1 MGKILITAL
10 ISMLPFNNISHP
22 HEEDPFTTY
31 IQDKLIELGYLDVVT
46 GVNDKTTQAAIKL
59 FQSISGLVVDGMVG
73 DETFS
78 KLMLGRE
85 AFNTSYS
92 NISTSS
98 EATIVDDLPP
108 VWDIESPPYASEIG
122 TLFNLNLPS
131 VTDNVGIVSYEV
143 YVNGALSSHAN
154 ISETRLIVTPQFDM
168 TCADQ
173 IVYVI
178 AYDDAGNFAQSPS
191 FTIPQSDPC
200 ISTIASSGTNSTS
213 SSASSVS
220 AVFLVSFGSSG
231 SGEDSAQS
239 VHILS
244 GSHASI
250 YITGYFEGTI
260 NFGGGDITSNGG
272 KDIFVL
278 SLNKDGEYRWAYT
291 AGGTQD
297 DEGASITMFE
307 TFNDI
312 YVTGYF
318 KRTVDFG
325 SGDITSNGNQDIFVL
340 RLVENA
346 GDTYSFNWVKTY
358 GGSRD
363 DRGYGVHTRGGA
375 PIVTGVFRSSNLD
388 FGGGSLG
395 VGDTDTDIFVLWLE
409 RSGDYNSA
417 MTISSDEGCD
427 ESGRDIYVGP
437 NYDSDHHIT
446 GFHTSNCT
454 IDFGGSIGELSSFG
468 GGQDIL
474 MVRVVN
480 NSVPTIGCVYAAG
493 GSGNDRGLSV
503 TVDSNENIYVTG
515 IFRNTAT
522 FNRHPLGQTAVTAT
536 SQGGSD
542 MFIVKLN
549 SSCELQWV
557 YTAGGS
563 ENEFGYGIDVDRFD
577 NVYATGVFK
586 STVDFGGGNVTASG
600 GDFDAFT
607 LKLNSSGVF
616 QWVRTFGDDPGDET
630 GNDIAAFHRYQTGQP
645 CCLINYDN
653 LITVGD
659 FNGTV
664 DFGNGNITSNS
675 SSADMFILKLNFS
688 GNIE

>member
-1 MGKILITAL
+1 MERILITAL
-10 ISMLPFNNISHP
+10 FSIIPFTSIAHP
-22 HEEDPFTTY
+22 HEPDPFTTY
-31 IQDKLIELGYLDVVT
+31 IQEKLIELGYLDVST
-46 GVNDKTTQAAIKL
+46 GVNDKTTQSAIKL
-59 FQSISGLVVDGMVG
+59 FQSRSGLVVDGMVG
-73 DETFS
+73 DETFTQ
-78 KLMLGRE
+78 LMLSE
-85 AFNTSYS
+85 KSSKNDEVIISNTQD
-92 NISTSS
+92 ITSS
-98 EATIVDDLPP
+98 QDIESPK
-108 VWDIESPPYASEIG
+108 WDTESPPYASEIG

-131 VTDNVGIVSYEV
+131 VSDNVGITTYEV
-143 YVNGALSSHAN
+143 YVNGVLASYAN
-154 ISETRLIVTPQFDM
+154 ISESRLLVTPVYDM
-168 TCADQ
+168 TCSDQ

-178 AYDDAGNFAQSPS
+178 AYDAAGNSSRSPY
-191 FTIPQSDPC
+191 FTIPQKEPC
-200 ISTIASSGTNSTS
+200 NISSGSG

-220 AVFLVSFGSSG
+220 AVFIVSFGSSG

-244 GSHASI
+244 GGDADI
-250 YITGYFEGTI
+250 YITGYFEDTI

-291 AGGTQD
+291 AGGAQD
-297 DEGASITMFE
+297 DEGASITMFDN
-307 TFNDI
+307 FGNI

-325 SGDITSNGNQDIFVL
+325 SGDITSNGNQDIFLL
-340 RLVENA
+340 RLNESA
-346 GDTYSFNWVKTY
+346 GNYTFSWVKTY

-363 DRGYGVHTRGGA
+363 DRGYGVHTKGGG

-388 FGGGSLG
+388 FGGGPVG
-395 VGDTDTDIFVLWLE
+395 VGDTDTDIFVLSLDML
-409 RSGDYNSA
+409 GDYQNS
-417 MTISSDEGCD
+417 MTISSDESCD
-427 ESGRDIYVGP
+427 ESSRDIYVGP
-437 NYDSDHHIT
+437 IYTSDHHIT

-474 MVRVVN
+474 MVRIGN
-480 NSVPTIGCVYAAG
+480 NNLPPGCVYAAG

-600 GDFDAFT
+600 DDFDAFT

-616 QWVRTFGDDPGDET
+616 QWVRTFGDNPGDES
-630 GNDIAAFHRYQTGQP
+630 GNDVAAFQYYQTGVP
-645 CCLINYDN
+645 CCQTNYDN

-664 DFGNGNITSNS
+664 DFGNGNVTSNS

>member
-1 MGKILITAL
+1 MERILITAL
-10 ISMLPFNNISHP
+10 FSIIPFTSIAHP
-22 HEEDPFTTY
+22 HEPDPFTTY
-31 IQDKLIELGYLDVVT
+31 IQEKLIELGYLDVST
-46 GVNDKTTQAAIKL
+46 GVNDKTTQSAIKL
-59 FQSISGLVVDGMVG
+59 FQSRSGLVVDGMVG
-73 DETFS
+73 DETFTQ
-78 KLMLGRE
+78 LMLSE
-85 AFNTSYS
+85 KSSKNDEVIISNTQD
-92 NISTSS
+92 ITSS
-98 EATIVDDLPP
+98 QDIESPK
-108 VWDIESPPYASEIG
+108 WDTESPPYASEIG

-131 VTDNVGIVSYEV
+131 VSDNVGITTYEV
-143 YVNGALSSHAN
+143 YVNGVLASYAN
-154 ISETRLIVTPQFDM
+154 ISESRLLVTPVYDM
-168 TCADQ
+168 TCSDQ

-178 AYDDAGNFAQSPS
+178 AYDAAGNSSRSPY
-191 FTIPQSDPC
+191 FTIPQKELC
-200 ISTIASSGTNSTS
+200 NISSGSG

-220 AVFLVSFGSSG
+220 AVFIVSFGSSG

-244 GSHASI
+244 GGDADI
-250 YITGYFEGTI
+250 YITGYFEDTI

-291 AGGTQD
+291 AGGAQD
-297 DEGASITMFE
+297 DEGASITMFDN
-307 TFNDI
+307 FGNI

-325 SGDITSNGNQDIFVL
+325 SGDITSNGNQDIFLL
-340 RLVENA
+340 RLNESA
-346 GDTYSFNWVKTY
+346 GNYTFSWVKTY

-363 DRGYGVHTRGGA
+363 DRGYGVHTSGGG

-388 FGGGSLG
+388 FGGGSVG
-395 VGDTDTDIFVLWLE
+395 VGDTDTDIFVLSLDMF
-409 RSGDYNSA
+409 GVYNSS

-427 ESGRDIYVGP
+427 ESSRDIYVGP
-437 NYDSDHHIT
+437 LYNSAHHIT

-474 MVRVVN
+474 MVRIGN
-480 NSVPTIGCVYAAG
+480 NNLPPGCVYAAG

-542 MFIVKLN
+542 MFVVKLN

-600 GDFDAFT
+600 ADFDAFT

-616 QWVRTFGDDPGDET
+616 QWVRTFGDNPGDESA
-630 GNDIAAFHRYQTGQP
+630 NNVAAFQYYQTGQP
-645 CCLINYDN
+645 CCQTNYDN

-664 DFGNGNITSNS
+664 DFGNGNVTSNS

>member
-1 MGKILITAL
+1 MERILITAL
-10 ISMLPFNNISHP
+10 FSIIPFTSIAHP
-22 HEEDPFTTY
+22 HEPDPFTTY
-31 IQDKLIELGYLDVVT
+31 IQEKLIELGYLDVST
-46 GVNDKTTQAAIKL
+46 GVNDKTTQSAIKL
-59 FQSISGLVVDGMVG
+59 FQSRSGLVVDGMVG
-73 DETFS
+73 DETFTQ
-78 KLMLGRE
+78 LMLSE
-85 AFNTSYS
+85 KSSKNDEVIISNTQD
-92 NISTSS
+92 ITSS
-98 EATIVDDLPP
+98 Q
-108 VWDIESPPYASEIG
+108 DIESPKWDTETPPYASEIG

-131 VTDNVGIVSYEV
+131 VSDNVGITSYEV
-143 YVNGALSSHAN
+143 YVNGVLASYAN
-154 ISETRLIVTPQFDM
+154 ISEERLLVTPVYDM
-168 TCADQ
+168 TCSDQ

-178 AYDDAGNFAQSPS
+178 AYDAAGNSSRSPY
-191 FTIPQSDPC
+191 FTIPQKEPC
-200 ISTIASSGTNSTS
+200 NISSGSG

-220 AVFLVSFGSSG
+220 AVFIVSFGSSG

-244 GSHASI
+244 GGDADI
-250 YITGYFEGTI
+250 YITGYFEDTI

-297 DEGASITMFE
+297 DEGASITMFDN
-307 TFNDI
+307 FGNI

-318 KRTVDFG
+318 KKTVDFG
-325 SGDITSNGNQDIFVL
+325 SGDITSNGNQDIFLL
-340 RLVENA
+340 RLNESA
-346 GDTYSFNWVKTY
+346 GNYTFSWVKTY

-363 DRGYGVHTRGGA
+363 DRGYGVHTKGGG

-388 FGGGSLG
+388 FGGGPVG
-395 VGDTDTDIFVLWLE
+395 VGDTDTDIFVLSLDMF
-409 RSGDYNSA
+409 GVYNSS
-417 MTISSDEGCD
+417 MTISSDESCD
-427 ESGRDIYVGP
+427 ESSRDIYVGP
-437 NYDSDHHIT
+437 LYNSAHHIT

-474 MVRVVN
+474 MVRIGN
-480 NSVPTIGCVYAAG
+480 NNLPPGCVYAAG

-542 MFIVKLN
+542 MFVVKLN

-577 NVYATGVFK
+577 NVYVTGVFK

-616 QWVRTFGDDPGDET
+616 QWVRTFGDNPGDES
-630 GNDIAAFHRYQTGQP
+630 GNDVAAFLYYQTGQP
-645 CCLINYDN
+645 CCQTFYDN

-664 DFGNGNITSNS
+664 DFGNGNVTSNS

>member
-1 MGKILITAL
+1 MERILITAL
-10 ISMLPFNNISHP
+10 FSIIPFTSIAHP
-22 HEEDPFTTY
+22 HEPDPFTTY
-31 IQDKLIELGYLDVVT
+31 IQEKLIELGYLDVST
-46 GVNDKTTQAAIKL
+46 GVNDKTTQSAIKL
-59 FQSISGLVVDGMVG
+59 FQSRSGLVVDGMVG
-73 DETFS
+73 DETFTQ
-78 KLMLGRE
+78 LMLSE
-85 AFNTSYS
+85 KSSKNDEVIISNTQD
-92 NISTSS
+92 ITSS
-98 EATIVDDLPP
+98 QDIESPK
-108 VWDIESPPYASEIG
+108 WDTESPPYASEIG

-131 VTDNVGIVSYEV
+131 VSDNVGITTYEV
-143 YVNGALSSHAN
+143 YVNGVLASYAN
-154 ISETRLIVTPQFDM
+154 ISESRLLVTPVYDM
-168 TCADQ
+168 TCSDQ

-178 AYDDAGNFAQSPS
+178 AYDAAGNSSRSPY
-191 FTIPQSDPC
+191 FTIPQKELC
-200 ISTIASSGTNSTS
+200 NISSGSG

-220 AVFLVSFGSSG
+220 AVFIVSFGSSG

-244 GSHASI
+244 GGDADI
-250 YITGYFEGTI
+250 YITGYFEDTI

-291 AGGTQD
+291 AGGAQD
-297 DEGASITMFE
+297 DEGASITMFDN
-307 TFNDI
+307 FGNI

-325 SGDITSNGNQDIFVL
+325 SGDITSNGNQDIFLL
-340 RLVENA
+340 RLNESA
-346 GDTYSFNWVKTY
+346 GNYTFSWVKTY

-363 DRGYGVHTRGGA
+363 DRGYGVHTKGGG

-388 FGGGSLG
+388 FGGGPVG
-395 VGDTDTDIFVLWLE
+395 VGDTDTDIFVLSLDMFGVY
-409 RSGDYNSA
+409 SSS
-417 MTISSDEGCD
+417 MTISSDESCD
-427 ESGRDIYVGP
+427 ESSRDIYVGP
-437 NYDSDHHIT
+437 LYNSAHHIT

-474 MVRVVN
+474 MVRIGN
-480 NSVPTIGCVYAAG
+480 NRLPPTCVYAAG

-542 MFIVKLN
+542 MFVVKLN

-577 NVYATGVFK
+577 NVYVTGVFK

-616 QWVRTFGDDPGDET
+616 QWVRTFGDNPGDESA
-630 GNDIAAFHRYQTGQP
+630 NDVAAFQYYQTGQP
-645 CCLINYDN
+645 CCQTNYDN

-664 DFGNGNITSNS
+664 DFGNGNVTSNS

>member
-1 MGKILITAL
+1 VEKILITAL
-10 ISMLPFNNISHP
+10 FSIIPFTSISHP
-22 HEEDPFTTY
+22 HEPDPFTTY
-31 IQDKLIELGYLDVVT
+31 IQEKLIELGYLDVST
-46 GVNDKTTQAAIKL
+46 GVNDKTTQSAIKL
-59 FQSISGLVVDGMVG
+59 FQSRSGLVVDGMVG
-73 DETFS
+73 DETFTQ
-78 KLMLGRE
+78 LMLSE
-85 AFNTSYS
+85 KSSKIDEVIISNTQD
-92 NISTSS
+92 IASS
-98 EATIVDDLPP
+98 QDIESPK
-108 VWDIESPPYASEIG
+108 WDTESPPYASEIG

-131 VTDNVGIVSYEV
+131 VSDNVGITTYEV
-143 YVNGALSSHAN
+143 YVNGVLASYAN
-154 ISETRLIVTPQFDM
+154 ISESRLLVTPVYDM
-168 TCADQ
+168 TCSDQ

-178 AYDDAGNFAQSPS
+178 AYDAAGNSSRSPY
-191 FTIPQSDPC
+191 FTIPQKEPC
-200 ISTIASSGTNSTS
+200 NISSGSG

-220 AVFLVSFGSSG
+220 AVFIVSFGSSG

-244 GSHASI
+244 GGDADI
-250 YITGYFEGTI
+250 YITGYFEDTI

-291 AGGTQD
+291 AGGAQD
-297 DEGASITMFE
+297 DEGASITMFDN
-307 TFNDI
+307 FGNI

-325 SGDITSNGNQDIFVL
+325 SGDITSNGNQDIFLL
-340 RLVENA
+340 RLNESA
-346 GDTYSFNWVKTY
+346 GNYTFSWVKTY

-363 DRGYGVHTRGGA
+363 DRGYGVHTKGGA

-388 FGGGSLG
+388 FGGGSVG
-395 VGDTDTDIFVLWLE
+395 VGDTDTDIFVLALDMF
-409 RSGDYNSA
+409 GDYQNS
-417 MTISSDEGCD
+417 MTISSDESCD
-427 ESGRDIYVGP
+427 ESSRDIYVGP
-437 NYDSDHHIT
+437 LYNSSHHIT

-474 MVRVVN
+474 MVKIGN
-480 NSVPTIGCVYAAG
+480 NRLPAECVYAAG

-522 FNRHPLGQTAVTAT
+522 FNRHPLGQTPVTAT

-577 NVYATGVFK
+577 NVYVTGAFK

-616 QWVRTFGDDPGDET
+616 QWVRTFGDNPGDESA
-630 GNDIAAFHRYQTGQP
+630 NDVAAFQYYQTGQP
-645 CCLINYDN
+645 CCQTNYDN

-664 DFGNGNITSNS
+664 DFGNGNVTSNS

>member
-1 MGKILITAL
+1 MDKLLITAL
-10 ISMLPFNNISHP
+10 LSLLPLTNFTHP
-22 HEEDPFTTY
+22 HEEDPYTTY
-31 IQDKLIELGYLDVVT
+31 IQEKLIELGYLDVAN
-46 GVNDKTTQAAIKL
+46 GMNDKKTQSAIKL
-59 FQSISGLVVDGMVG
+59 FQSNSDIFVDGMVG
-73 DETFS
+73 DETFK
-78 KLMLGRE
+78 KLFDE
-85 AFNTSYS
+85 KDISFS
-92 NISTSS
+92 NVEIASS
-98 EATIVDDLPP
+98 LIKDD
-108 VWDIESPPYASEIG
+108 ESPIWDSNFSLFADEIY

-131 VTDNVGIVSYEV
+131 VTDNVGVTSLEV
-143 YVNGALSSHAN
+143 YVNGVLSSHAN
-154 ISETRLIVTPQFDM
+154 ISETRLLVTPKYDM
-168 TCADQ
+168 TCSDQ
-173 IVYVI
+173 VVFVI
-178 AYDDAGNFAQSPS
+178 AYDAAGNSSQSPHITFNS
-191 FTIPQSDPC
+191 CS
-200 ISTIASSGTNSTS
+200 STS
-213 SSASSVS
+213 SSVSSES
-220 AVFLVSFGSSG
+220 AVFLVSFGSDG

-239 VHILS
+239 VHVRS
-244 GSHASI
+244 GNDADI
-250 YITGYFEGTI
+250 FITGYFEGTI

-340 RLVENA
+340 RFYESA
-346 GDTYSFNWVKTY
+346 GNYIFSWVKTY

-363 DRGYGVHTRGGA
+363 DRGYGVHTFGAA

-395 VGDTDTDIFVLWLE
+395 VGDTDTDIFVLALQ
-409 RSGDYNSA
+409 RSGVYNSA

-437 NYDSDHHIT
+437 NYDSDVHIT

-454 IDFGGSIGELSSFG
+454 INFHVAGFFPTTVDGELSSFG

-480 NSVPTIGCVYAAG
+480 PSVPTIGCVYAAG

-616 QWVRTFGDDPGDET
+616 QWVRTFGDNPGDET

>member
-1 MGKILITAL
+1 MEKILITAL
-10 ISMLPFNNISHP
+10 FSIIPFTSISHP
-22 HEEDPFTTY
+22 HEPDPFTTY
-31 IQDKLIELGYLDVVT
+31 IQEKLIELGYLDIST
-46 GVNDKTTQAAIKL
+46 GVNDKTTQSAIKL
-59 FQSISGLVVDGMVG
+59 FQSRSGLVVDGMVG
-73 DETFS
+73 DETFTQ
-78 KLMLGRE
+78 LMLSE
-85 AFNTSYS
+85 KSSKIDEVIISNTQD
-92 NISTSS
+92 ITSS
-98 EATIVDDLPP
+98 QDIESPK
-108 VWDIESPPYASEIG
+108 WDTESPPYASEIG

-131 VTDNVGIVSYEV
+131 VSDNVGITTYEV
-143 YVNGALSSHAN
+143 YVNGVLASYAN
-154 ISETRLIVTPQFDM
+154 ISESRLLVTPVYDM
-168 TCADQ
+168 TCSDQ

-178 AYDDAGNFAQSPS
+178 AYDAAGNSSRSPY
-191 FTIPQSDPC
+191 FTIPQKEPC
-200 ISTIASSGTNSTS
+200 NISSGSG

-220 AVFLVSFGSSG
+220 AVFIVSFGSSS

-244 GSHASI
+244 GGDADI
-250 YITGYFEGTI
+250 YITGYFEDTI

-291 AGGTQD
+291 AGGAQD
-297 DEGASITMFE
+297 DEGASITMFDN
-307 TFNDI
+307 FGNI

-325 SGDITSNGNQDIFVL
+325 SGDITSNGNQDIFLL
-340 RLVENA
+340 RLNESA
-346 GDTYSFNWVKTY
+346 GNYTFSWVKTY

-363 DRGYGVHTRGGA
+363 DRGYGVHTKGGA

-388 FGGGSLG
+388 FGGGSVG
-395 VGDTDTDIFVLWLE
+395 VGDTDTDIFVLSLDMF
-409 RSGDYNSA
+409 GDYQNS

-427 ESGRDIYVGP
+427 ESSRDIYVGP
-437 NYDSDHHIT
+437 LYNSSHHIT

-474 MVRVVN
+474 MVRIGN
-480 NSVPTIGCVYAAG
+480 NRLPAECVYAAG

-542 MFIVKLN
+542 MFVVKLN

-557 YTAGGS
+557 YPAGGS

-577 NVYATGVFK
+577 NVYVTGAFK

-616 QWVRTFGDDPGDET
+616 QWVRTFGDNPGDES
-630 GNDIAAFHRYQTGQP
+630 GNDVAAFQYYQTGQP
-645 CCLINYDN
+645 CCQTNYDN

-664 DFGNGNITSNS
+664 DFGNGNVTSNS

>member
-1 MGKILITAL
+1 MEKILITAL
-10 ISMLPFNNISHP
+10 FSIIPFTSIAHP
-22 HEEDPFTTY
+22 HEPDPFTTY
-31 IQDKLIELGYLDVVT
+31 IQEKLIELGYLDVST
-46 GVNDKTTQAAIKL
+46 GVNDKTTQSAIKL
-59 FQSISGLVVDGMVG
+59 FQSNSGLVVDGMVG
-73 DETFS
+73 DETFTQ
-78 KLMLGRE
+78 LMLSE
-85 AFNTSYS
+85 KSSKNDEVIISNTQD
-92 NISTSS
+92 ITSS
-98 EATIVDDLPP
+98 QDIESPK
-108 VWDIESPPYASEIG
+108 WDTESPPYASEIG

-131 VTDNVGIVSYEV
+131 VSDNVGITTYEV
-143 YVNGALSSHAN
+143 YVNGVLASYAN
-154 ISETRLIVTPQFDM
+154 ISESRLLVTPVYDM
-168 TCADQ
+168 TCSDQ

-178 AYDDAGNFAQSPS
+178 AYDAAGNSSRSPY
-191 FTIPQSDPC
+191 FTIPQKETC
-200 ISTIASSGTNSTS
+200 NISSGSG
-213 SSASSVS
+213 SSASTVS
-220 AVFLVSFGSSG
+220 AVFIVSFGSSG
-231 SGEDSAQS
+231 SGDESAQS

-244 GSHASI
+244 GGDANI
-250 YITGYFEGTI
+250 YITGYFEDTI

-297 DEGASITMFE
+297 DEGASITMFDN
-307 TFNDI
+307 FGNI

-325 SGDITSNGNQDIFVL
+325 SGDITSNGNQDIFLL
-340 RLVENA
+340 RLNESSGNY
-346 GDTYSFNWVKTY
+346 TFSWVKTY

-363 DRGYGVHTRGGA
+363 DRGYGVHTYGGH

-388 FGGGSLG
+388 FGGGSVG
-395 VGDTDTDIFVLWLE
+395 VGDTDTDIFILSEDLNGVYRYSL
-409 RSGDYNSA
+409 A
-417 MTISSDEGCD
+417 ISSDEGCD
-427 ESGRDIYVGP
+427 ESSRDIYVGP
-437 NYDSDHHIT
+437 LYNDFYHIT

-474 MVRVVN
+474 MVKGMN
-480 NSVPTIGCVYAAG
+480 NNFSCVYAAG

-586 STVDFGGGNVTASG
+586 STVDFGGGSVTASG

-616 QWVRTFGDDPGDET
+616 QWVRTFGDNPGDESA
-630 GNDIAAFHRYQTGQP
+630 NDVATFQYYQTGVP
-645 CCLINYDN
+645 CCQTNYDN

-664 DFGNGNITSNS
+664 DFGNGNVTSNS
-675 SSADMFILKLNFS
+675 SSADIFILKLNFS

>member
-1 MGKILITAL
+1 MEKILITAL
-10 ISMLPFNNISHP
+10 FSIIPFTSIAHP
-22 HEEDPFTTY
+22 HEPDPFTTY
-31 IQDKLIELGYLDVVT
+31 IQEKLIELGYLDVST
-46 GVNDKTTQAAIKL
+46 GVNDKTTQSAIKL
-59 FQSISGLVVDGMVG
+59 FQSRSGLVVDGMVG
-73 DETFS
+73 DETFTQ
-78 KLMLGRE
+78 LMLSE
-85 AFNTSYS
+85 KSSKNDEVIISNTQD
-92 NISTSS
+92 ITSS
-98 EATIVDDLPP
+98 QDIESPK
-108 VWDIESPPYASEIG
+108 WDTESPPYASEIG

-131 VTDNVGIVSYEV
+131 VSDNVGITTYEV
-143 YVNGALSSHAN
+143 YVNGVLASYAN
-154 ISETRLIVTPQFDM
+154 ISESRLLVTPVYDM
-168 TCADQ
+168 TCSDQ

-178 AYDDAGNFAQSPS
+178 AYDAAGNSSRSPY
-191 FTIPQSDPC
+191 FTIPQKEPC
-200 ISTIASSGTNSTS
+200 NISSGSG

-220 AVFLVSFGSSG
+220 AVFIVSFGSSG

-244 GSHASI
+244 GGDANI
-250 YITGYFEGTI
+250 YITGYFEDTI

-297 DEGASITMFE
+297 DEGASITMFDN
-307 TFNDI
+307 FGNI

-318 KRTVDFG
+318 KKTVDFG
-325 SGDITSNGNQDIFVL
+325 SGDITSNGNQDIFLL
-340 RLVENA
+340 RLNESA
-346 GDTYSFNWVKTY
+346 GNYTFSWVKTY

-363 DRGYGVHTRGGA
+363 DRGYGVHTSGGG

-388 FGGGSLG
+388 FGGGSVG
-395 VGDTDTDIFVLWLE
+395 VGDTDTDIFVLSLDMF
-409 RSGDYNSA
+409 GVYNSS
-417 MTISSDEGCD
+417 MTISSDESCD
-427 ESGRDIYVGP
+427 ESSRDIYVGP
-437 NYDSDHHIT
+437 LYNSAHHIT

-474 MVRVVN
+474 MVRIGN
-480 NSVPTIGCVYAAG
+480 NNLPPGCVYAAG

-577 NVYATGVFK
+577 NVYVTGVFK
-586 STVDFGGGNVTASG
+586 STVDFGGGSVTASG
-600 GDFDAFT
+600 DDFDAFT

-616 QWVRTFGDDPGDET
+616 QWVRTFGDNPGDES
-630 GNDIAAFHRYQTGQP
+630 GNDVAAFQYYQTGQP
-645 CCLINYDN
+645 CCQTNYDN

-659 FNGTV
+659 FNGSV
-664 DFGNGNITSNS
+664 DFGNGNVISNS

>member
-1 MGKILITAL
+1 MEKILITAL
-10 ISMLPFNNISHP
+10 FSIIPFTSISHP
-22 HEEDPFTTY
+22 HEPDPFTTY
-31 IQDKLIELGYLDVVT
+31 IQEKLIELGYLDVST
-46 GVNDKTTQAAIKL
+46 GVNDKTTQSAIKL
-59 FQSISGLVVDGMVG
+59 FQSRSGLVVDGMVG
-73 DETFS
+73 DETFTQ
-78 KLMLGRE
+78 LMLSE
-85 AFNTSYS
+85 KSSKIDEVIISNTQD
-92 NISTSS
+92 ITSS
-98 EATIVDDLPP
+98 QDIESPK
-108 VWDIESPPYASEIG
+108 WDTESPPYASEIG

-131 VTDNVGIVSYEV
+131 VSDNVGITTYEV
-143 YVNGALSSHAN
+143 YVNGVLASYAN
-154 ISETRLIVTPQFDM
+154 ISESRLLVTPVYDM
-168 TCADQ
+168 TCSDQ

-178 AYDDAGNFAQSPS
+178 AYDAAGNSSRSPY
-191 FTIPQSDPC
+191 FTIPQKEQCNTSY
-200 ISTIASSGTNSTS
+200 SSGN
-213 SSASSVS
+213 SVS
-220 AVFLVSFGSSG
+220 AVFIVSFGSSG

-244 GSHASI
+244 GGDADI
-250 YITGYFEGTI
+250 YITGYFEDTI

-291 AGGTQD
+291 AGGAQD
-297 DEGASITMFE
+297 DEGASITMFDN
-307 TFNDI
+307 FGNI

-325 SGDITSNGNQDIFVL
+325 SGDITSNGNQDIFLL
-340 RLVENA
+340 RLNESA
-346 GDTYSFNWVKTY
+346 GNYTFSWVKTY

-363 DRGYGVHTRGGA
+363 DRGYGVHTKGGA

-388 FGGGSLG
+388 FGGGSVG
-395 VGDTDTDIFVLWLE
+395 VGDTDTDIFVLALDMF
-409 RSGDYNSA
+409 GDYQNS
-417 MTISSDEGCD
+417 MTISSDESCD
-427 ESGRDIYVGP
+427 ESSRDIYVGP
-437 NYDSDHHIT
+437 LYNSSHHIT

-474 MVRVVN
+474 MVRIGN
-480 NSVPTIGCVYAAG
+480 NRLPAVCVYAAG

-542 MFIVKLN
+542 MFVVKLN

-616 QWVRTFGDDPGDET
+616 QWVRTFGDNPGDES
-630 GNDIAAFHRYQTGQP
+630 GNDVAAFQYYQTGQP
-645 CCLINYDN
+645 CCQTNYDN

-664 DFGNGNITSNS
+664 DFGNGNVTSNS

>member
-1 MGKILITAL
+1 MEKILITAL
-10 ISMLPFNNISHP
+10 FSIIPFTSISHP
-22 HEEDPFTTY
+22 HEPDPFTTY
-31 IQDKLIELGYLDVVT
+31 IQEKLIELGYLDVST
-46 GVNDKTTQAAIKL
+46 GVNDKTTQSAIKL
-59 FQSISGLVVDGMVG
+59 FQSRSGLVVDGMVG
-73 DETFS
+73 DETFTQ
-78 KLMLGRE
+78 LMLSE
-85 AFNTSYS
+85 KSYENDEIIITNTQVITPSQDIES
-92 NISTSS
+92 
-98 EATIVDDLPP
+98 PK
-108 VWDIESPPYASEIG
+108 WDTESPPYASEIG

-131 VTDNVGIVSYEV
+131 VSDNVGITTYEV
-143 YVNGALSSHAN
+143 YVNGVLASYAN
-154 ISETRLIVTPQFDM
+154 ISESRLLVTPVYDM
-168 TCADQ
+168 TCSDQ

-178 AYDDAGNFAQSPS
+178 AYDAAGNSSRSPY
-191 FTIPQSDPC
+191 FTIPQKEPC
-200 ISTIASSGTNSTS
+200 NISSGSG

-220 AVFLVSFGSSG
+220 AVFIVSFGSSG

-244 GSHASI
+244 GGDANI
-250 YITGYFEGTI
+250 YITGYFEDTI

-291 AGGTQD
+291 AGGAQD
-297 DEGASITMFE
+297 DEGASITMFDN
-307 TFNDI
+307 FGNI

-325 SGDITSNGNQDIFVL
+325 SGDITSNGNQDIFLL
-340 RLVENA
+340 RLNESA
-346 GDTYSFNWVKTY
+346 GNYTFSWVKTY

-363 DRGYGVHTRGGA
+363 DRGYGVHTKGGA

-388 FGGGSLG
+388 FGGGSVG
-395 VGDTDTDIFVLWLE
+395 VGDTDTDIFVLSLDMF
-409 RSGDYNSA
+409 GDYQNS
-417 MTISSDEGCD
+417 MTISSDESCD
-427 ESGRDIYVGP
+427 ESSRDIYVGP
-437 NYDSDHHIT
+437 NYDSAHHIT

-474 MVRVVN
+474 MVKIGN
-480 NSVPTIGCVYAAG
+480 NRLPAECVYAAG

-542 MFIVKLN
+542 MFVVKLN

-577 NVYATGVFK
+577 NVYVTGVFK

-616 QWVRTFGDDPGDET
+616 QWVRTFGDNPGDESA
-630 GNDIAAFHRYQTGQP
+630 NDVAAFQYYQTGQP
-645 CCLINYDN
+645 CCQTNYDN

-664 DFGNGNITSNS
+664 DFGNGNVTSNS

>member
-1 MGKILITAL
+1 MERILITAL
-10 ISMLPFNNISHP
+10 FSIIPFTSIAHP
-22 HEEDPFTTY
+22 HEPDPFTTY
-31 IQDKLIELGYLDVVT
+31 IQEKLIELGYLDVST
-46 GVNDKTTQAAIKL
+46 GVNDKTTQSAIKL
-59 FQSISGLVVDGMVG
+59 FQSRSGLVVDGMVG
-73 DETFS
+73 DETFTQ
-78 KLMLGRE
+78 LMLSE
-85 AFNTSYS
+85 KSSKNDEVIISNTQD
-92 NISTSS
+92 ITSS
-98 EATIVDDLPP
+98 QDIESPK
-108 VWDIESPPYASEIG
+108 WDTESPPYASEIG

-131 VTDNVGIVSYEV
+131 VSDNVGITTYEV
-143 YVNGALSSHAN
+143 YVNGVLASYAN
-154 ISETRLIVTPQFDM
+154 ISESRLLVTPVYDM
-168 TCADQ
+168 TCSDQ

-178 AYDDAGNFAQSPS
+178 AYDAAGNSSRSPY
-191 FTIPQSDPC
+191 FTIPQKEPC
-200 ISTIASSGTNSTS
+200 NISSGSG

-220 AVFLVSFGSSG
+220 AVFIVSFGSSG
-231 SGEDSAQS
+231 SGDESAQS

-244 GSHASI
+244 GGDADI
-250 YITGYFEGTI
+250 YITGYFEDTI

-278 SLNKDGEYRWAYT
+278 SLNKDGEYRWVYT
-291 AGGTQD
+291 AGGAQD
-297 DEGASITMFE
+297 DEGASITMFDN
-307 TFNDI
+307 FGNI

-325 SGDITSNGNQDIFVL
+325 SGDITSNGNQDIFLL
-340 RLVENA
+340 RLNESA
-346 GDTYSFNWVKTY
+346 GNYTFSWVKTY

-363 DRGYGVHTRGGA
+363 DRGYGVHTKGGG

-388 FGGGSLG
+388 FGGGPVG
-395 VGDTDTDIFVLWLE
+395 VGDTDTDIFVLSLDMF
-409 RSGDYNSA
+409 GVYNSS
-417 MTISSDEGCD
+417 MTISSDESCD
-427 ESGRDIYVGP
+427 ESSRDIYVGP
-437 NYDSDHHIT
+437 LYNSAHHIT

-474 MVRVVN
+474 MVRIGN
-480 NSVPTIGCVYAAG
+480 NNLPPGCVYAAG

-542 MFIVKLN
+542 MFVVKLN

-586 STVDFGGGNVTASG
+586 STVDFGGGSVTASG

-616 QWVRTFGDDPGDET
+616 QWVRTFGDNPGDES
-630 GNDIAAFHRYQTGQP
+630 GNDVAAFLYYQTGQP
-645 CCLINYDN
+645 CCQTFYDN

-664 DFGNGNITSNS
+664 DFGNGNVTSNS

>member
-1 MGKILITAL
+1 MERILITAL
-10 ISMLPFNNISHP
+10 FSIIPFTSIAHP
-22 HEEDPFTTY
+22 HEPDPFTTY
-31 IQDKLIELGYLDVVT
+31 IQEKLIELGYLDVST
-46 GVNDKTTQAAIKL
+46 GVNDKTTQSAIKL
-59 FQSISGLVVDGMVG
+59 FQSRSGLVVDGMVG
-73 DETFS
+73 DETFTQ
-78 KLMLGRE
+78 LMLSE
-85 AFNTSYS
+85 KSSKNDEVIISNTQD
-92 NISTSS
+92 ITSS
-98 EATIVDDLPP
+98 QDIESPK
-108 VWDIESPPYASEIG
+108 WDTESPPYASEIG

-131 VTDNVGIVSYEV
+131 VSDNVGITTYEV
-143 YVNGALSSHAN
+143 YVNGVLASYAN
-154 ISETRLIVTPQFDM
+154 ISESRLLVTPVYDM
-168 TCADQ
+168 TCSDQ

-178 AYDDAGNFAQSPS
+178 AYDAAGNSSRSPY
-191 FTIPQSDPC
+191 FTIPQKEPC
-200 ISTIASSGTNSTS
+200 NISSGSG

-220 AVFLVSFGSSG
+220 AVFIVSFGSSG

-244 GSHASI
+244 GGDADI
-250 YITGYFEGTI
+250 YITGYFEDTI

-291 AGGTQD
+291 AGGAQD
-297 DEGASITMFE
+297 DEGASITMFDN
-307 TFNDI
+307 FGNI

-325 SGDITSNGNQDIFVL
+325 SGDITSNGNQDIFLL
-340 RLVENA
+340 RLNESSGNY
-346 GDTYSFNWVKTY
+346 TFSWVKTY

-363 DRGYGVHTRGGA
+363 DRGYGVHTKGGG

-388 FGGGSLG
+388 FGGGPVG
-395 VGDTDTDIFVLWLE
+395 VGDTDTDIFVLSLDMF
-409 RSGDYNSA
+409 GDYQNS

-427 ESGRDIYVGP
+427 ESSRDIYVGP
-437 NYDSDHHIT
+437 LYNSSHHIT

-474 MVRVVN
+474 MVKIGN
-480 NSVPTIGCVYAAG
+480 NNLPAECVYAAG

-542 MFIVKLN
+542 MFVVKLN

-600 GDFDAFT
+600 ADFDAFT

-616 QWVRTFGDDPGDET
+616 QWVRTFGDNPGDESA
-630 GNDIAAFHRYQTGQP
+630 NDVAAFQYYQTGQP
-645 CCLINYDN
+645 CCQTNYDN

-664 DFGNGNITSNS
+664 DFGNGNVTSNS

>member
-1 MGKILITAL
+1 MERILITAL
-10 ISMLPFNNISHP
+10 FSIIPFTSIAHP
-22 HEEDPFTTY
+22 HEPDPFTTY
-31 IQDKLIELGYLDVVT
+31 IQEKLIELGYLDVST
-46 GVNDKTTQAAIKL
+46 GVNDKTTQSAIKL
-59 FQSISGLVVDGMVG
+59 FQSRSGLVVDGMVG
-73 DETFS
+73 DETFTQ
-78 KLMLGRE
+78 LMLSE
-85 AFNTSYS
+85 KSSKNDEVIISNTQD
-92 NISTSS
+92 ITSS
-98 EATIVDDLPP
+98 QDIESPK
-108 VWDIESPPYASEIG
+108 WDTESPPYASEIG

-131 VTDNVGIVSYEV
+131 VSDNVGITTYEV
-143 YVNGALSSHAN
+143 YVNGVLASYAN
-154 ISETRLIVTPQFDM
+154 ISESRLLVTPVYDM
-168 TCADQ
+168 TCSDQ

-178 AYDDAGNFAQSPS
+178 AYDAAGNSSRSPY
-191 FTIPQSDPC
+191 FTIPQKELC
-200 ISTIASSGTNSTS
+200 NISSGSG

-220 AVFLVSFGSSG
+220 AVFIVSFGSSG

-244 GSHASI
+244 GGDADI
-250 YITGYFEGTI
+250 YITGYFEDTI

-291 AGGTQD
+291 AGGAQD
-297 DEGASITMFE
+297 DEGASITMFDN
-307 TFNDI
+307 FGNI

-318 KRTVDFG
+318 KKTVDFG
-325 SGDITSNGNQDIFVL
+325 SGDITSNGNQDIFLL
-340 RLVENA
+340 RLNESA
-346 GDTYSFNWVKTY
+346 GNYTFSWVKTY

-363 DRGYGVHTRGGA
+363 DRGYGVHTSGGG

-388 FGGGSLG
+388 FGGGPVG
-395 VGDTDTDIFVLWLE
+395 VGDTDTDIFVLSLDMF
-409 RSGDYNSA
+409 GVYNSS
-417 MTISSDEGCD
+417 MTISSDESCD
-427 ESGRDIYVGP
+427 ESSRDIYVGP
-437 NYDSDHHIT
+437 LYNSAHHIT

-474 MVRVVN
+474 MVRIPN
-480 NSVPTIGCVYAAG
+480 NRLPAGCVYAAG

-542 MFIVKLN
+542 MFVVKLN

-577 NVYATGVFK
+577 NVYVTGVFK

-616 QWVRTFGDDPGDET
+616 QWVRTFGDNPGDESA
-630 GNDIAAFHRYQTGQP
+630 NDVAAFQYYQTGQP
-645 CCLINYDN
+645 CCQTNYDN

-664 DFGNGNITSNS
+664 DFGNGNVTSNS

>member
-1 MGKILITAL
+1 MERILITAL
-10 ISMLPFNNISHP
+10 FSIIPFTSISHP
-22 HEEDPFTTY
+22 HEPDPFTTY
-31 IQDKLIELGYLDVVT
+31 IQEKLIELGYLDVST
-46 GVNDKTTQAAIKL
+46 GVNDKTTQSAIKL
-59 FQSISGLVVDGMVG
+59 FQSRSGLVVDGMVG
-73 DETFS
+73 DETFTQ
-78 KLMLGRE
+78 LMLSE
-85 AFNTSYS
+85 KSSKNDEVIISNTQD
-92 NISTSS
+92 ITSS
-98 EATIVDDLPP
+98 QDIESPK
-108 VWDIESPPYASEIG
+108 WDTESPPYASEIG

-131 VTDNVGIVSYEV
+131 VSDNVGITTYEV
-143 YVNGALSSHAN
+143 YVNGVLASYAN
-154 ISETRLIVTPQFDM
+154 ISEERLLVTPVYDM
-168 TCADQ
+168 TCSDQ

-178 AYDDAGNFAQSPS
+178 AYDAAGNSSRSPY
-191 FTIPQSDPC
+191 FTIPQKEPC
-200 ISTIASSGTNSTS
+200 NISSGSG

-220 AVFLVSFGSSG
+220 AVFIVSFGSSG

-244 GSHASI
+244 GGDADI
-250 YITGYFEGTI
+250 YITGYFEDTI

-291 AGGTQD
+291 AGGAQD
-297 DEGASITMFE
+297 DEGASITMFDN
-307 TFNDI
+307 FGNI

-325 SGDITSNGNQDIFVL
+325 SGDITSNGNQDIFLL
-340 RLVENA
+340 RLNESA
-346 GDTYSFNWVKTY
+346 GNYTFSWVKTY

-363 DRGYGVHTRGGA
+363 DRGYGVHTKGGG

-388 FGGGSLG
+388 FGGGPVG
-395 VGDTDTDIFVLWLE
+395 VGDTDTDIFVLSLDMF
-409 RSGDYNSA
+409 GVYNSS
-417 MTISSDEGCD
+417 MTISSDESCD
-427 ESGRDIYVGP
+427 ESSRDIYVGP
-437 NYDSDHHIT
+437 LYNSAHHIT

-474 MVRVVN
+474 MVRIGN
-480 NSVPTIGCVYAAG
+480 NNLPPGCVYAAG

-616 QWVRTFGDDPGDET
+616 QWVRTFGDNPGDES
-630 GNDIAAFHRYQTGQP
+630 GNDVAAFLYYQTGQP
-645 CCLINYDN
+645 CCQTYYDN

-664 DFGNGNITSNS
+664 DFGNGNVTSNS

>member
-1 MGKILITAL
+1 MEKILITAL
-10 ISMLPFNNISHP
+10 FSIIPFTSIAHP
-22 HEEDPFTTY
+22 HEPDPFTTY
-31 IQDKLIELGYLDVVT
+31 IQEKLIELGYLDVST
-46 GVNDKTTQAAIKL
+46 GVNDKTTQSAIKL
-59 FQSISGLVVDGMVG
+59 FQSNSGLVVDGMVG
-73 DETFS
+73 DETFTQ
-78 KLMLGRE
+78 LMLSE
-85 AFNTSYS
+85 KSSKNDEVIISNTQD
-92 NISTSS
+92 ITSS
-98 EATIVDDLPP
+98 QDIESPK
-108 VWDIESPPYASEIG
+108 WDTESPPYASEIG

-131 VTDNVGIVSYEV
+131 VSDNVGITTYEV
-143 YVNGALSSHAN
+143 YVNGVLASYAN
-154 ISETRLIVTPQFDM
+154 ISESRLLVTPVYDM
-168 TCADQ
+168 TCSDQ

-178 AYDDAGNFAQSPS
+178 AYDAAGNSSRSPY
-191 FTIPQSDPC
+191 FTIPQKETC
-200 ISTIASSGTNSTS
+200 NISSGSG
-213 SSASSVS
+213 SSASTVS
-220 AVFLVSFGSSG
+220 AVFIVSFGSSG
-231 SGEDSAQS
+231 SGDESAQS

-244 GSHASI
+244 GGDANI
-250 YITGYFEGTI
+250 YITGYFEDTI

-297 DEGASITMFE
+297 DEGASITMFDN
-307 TFNDI
+307 FGNI

-325 SGDITSNGNQDIFVL
+325 SGDITSNGNQDIFLL
-340 RLVENA
+340 RLNESSGNY
-346 GDTYSFNWVKTY
+346 TFSWVKTY

-363 DRGYGVHTRGGA
+363 DRGYGVHTYGGN

-388 FGGGSLG
+388 FGGGSVG
-395 VGDTDTDIFVLWLE
+395 VGDTDTDIFILSEDLNGVYRYSL
-409 RSGDYNSA
+409 A
-417 MTISSDEGCD
+417 ISSDEGCD
-427 ESGRDIYVGP
+427 ESSRDIYVGP
-437 NYDSDHHIT
+437 LYNDYYHIT

-474 MVRVVN
+474 MVKGMN
-480 NSVPTIGCVYAAG
+480 NNFSCVYAAG

-616 QWVRTFGDDPGDET
+616 QWVRTFGDNPGDESA
-630 GNDIAAFHRYQTGQP
+630 NDVAAFQYYQTGLP
-645 CCLINYDN
+645 CCQTNYDN

-664 DFGNGNITSNS
+664 DFGNGNVTSNS

>member
-1 MGKILITAL
+1 MEKILITAL
-10 ISMLPFNNISHP
+10 FSIIPFTSIAHP
-22 HEEDPFTTY
+22 HEPDPFTTY
-31 IQDKLIELGYLDVVT
+31 IQEKLIELGYLDVST
-46 GVNDKTTQAAIKL
+46 GVNDKTTQSAIKL
-59 FQSISGLVVDGMVG
+59 FQSRSGLVVDGMVG
-73 DETFS
+73 DETFT
-78 KLMLGRE
+78 KLMLGE
-85 AFNTSYS
+85 KSSNTDEVS
-92 NISTSS
+92 IATTDKITSS
-98 EATIVDDLPP
+98 EDNESPK
-108 VWDIESPPYASEIG
+108 WDTESPPYASEIG

-131 VTDNVGIVSYEV
+131 VSDNVGITSYEV
-143 YVNGALSSHAN
+143 YVNGVLASYAN
-154 ISETRLIVTPQFDM
+154 ISEERLLVTPVYDM
-168 TCADQ
+168 TCSDQ

-178 AYDDAGNFAQSPS
+178 AYDAAGNSSRSPY
-191 FTIPQSDPC
+191 FTIPQKQQC
-200 ISTIASSGTNSTS
+200 NTSSGS
-213 SSASSVS
+213 SSSVS
-220 AVFLVSFGSSG
+220 AVFLLSFGSGG
-231 SGEDSAQS
+231 SGDESAQS

-244 GSHASI
+244 GGDADI

-297 DEGASITMFE
+297 DEGASITMFDN
-307 TFNDI
+307 FGNI

-318 KRTVDFG
+318 KKTVDFG
-325 SGDITSNGNQDIFVL
+325 SGDITSNGNQDIFLL
-340 RLVENA
+340 RLNESA
-346 GDTYSFNWVKTY
+346 GNYTFSWVKTY

-363 DRGYGVHTRGGA
+363 DRGYGVHTRGGG

-388 FGGGSLG
+388 FGGGSVG
-395 VGDTDTDIFVLWLE
+395 VGDTDSDIFVLSLDMF
-409 RSGDYNSA
+409 GVYNSS
-417 MTISSDEGCD
+417 MTISSDESCD
-427 ESGRDIYVGP
+427 ESSRDIYVGP
-437 NYDSDHHIT
+437 LYNSDHHIT

-474 MVRVVN
+474 MVRIEN
-480 NSVPTIGCVYAAG
+480 NNLPAGCVYAAG

-577 NVYATGVFK
+577 NVYVAGVFK

-616 QWVRTFGDDPGDET
+616 QWVRTFGDNPGDES
-630 GNDIAAFHRYQTGQP
+630 GNDVAAFQYYQTGQP
-645 CCLINYDN
+645 CCQTNYDN

-664 DFGNGNITSNS
+664 DFGNGNVTSNS
-675 SSADMFILKLNFS
+675 SSADMFILKLDFS

>member
-1 MGKILITAL
+1 MEKILITAL
-10 ISMLPFNNISHP
+10 FSIIPFTSIAHP
-22 HEEDPFTTY
+22 HEPDPFTTY
-31 IQDKLIELGYLDVVT
+31 IQEKLIELGYLDVST
-46 GVNDKTTQAAIKL
+46 GVNDKTTQSAIKL
-59 FQSISGLVVDGMVG
+59 FQSRSGLVVDGMVG
-73 DETFS
+73 DETFTQ
-78 KLMLGRE
+78 LMLSE
-85 AFNTSYS
+85 KSSKNDEVIISNTQD
-92 NISTSS
+92 ITSS
-98 EATIVDDLPP
+98 QDIESPK
-108 VWDIESPPYASEIG
+108 WDTESPPYASEIG

-131 VTDNVGIVSYEV
+131 VSDNVGITTYEV
-143 YVNGALSSHAN
+143 YVNGVLASYAN
-154 ISETRLIVTPQFDM
+154 ISESRLLVTPVYDM
-168 TCADQ
+168 TCSDQ

-178 AYDDAGNFAQSPS
+178 AYDAAGNSSRSPY
-191 FTIPQSDPC
+191 FTIPQKEPC
-200 ISTIASSGTNSTS
+200 NISSSSG

-220 AVFLVSFGSSG
+220 AVFIVSFGSSG

-244 GSHASI
+244 GGDANI

-297 DEGASITMFE
+297 DEGASITMFDN
-307 TFNDI
+307 FGNI

-318 KRTVDFG
+318 KKTVDFG
-325 SGDITSNGNQDIFVL
+325 SGDITSNGNQDIFLL
-340 RLVENA
+340 RLNESA
-346 GDTYSFNWVKTY
+346 GNYTFSWVKTY

-363 DRGYGVHTRGGA
+363 DRGYGVHTKGGG

-388 FGGGSLG
+388 FGGGPVG
-395 VGDTDTDIFVLWLE
+395 VGDTDTDIFVLSLDMF
-409 RSGDYNSA
+409 GVYNSS
-417 MTISSDEGCD
+417 MTISSDESCD
-427 ESGRDIYVGP
+427 ESSRDIYVGP
-437 NYDSDHHIT
+437 LYNSAHHIT

-474 MVRVVN
+474 MVRIGN
-480 NSVPTIGCVYAAG
+480 NNLPPGCVYAAG

-542 MFIVKLN
+542 MFVVKLN

-577 NVYATGVFK
+577 NVYVTGVFK

-616 QWVRTFGDDPGDET
+616 QWVRTFGDNPGDESA
-630 GNDIAAFHRYQTGQP
+630 NDVAAFQYYQTGQP
-645 CCLINYDN
+645 CCQTFYDN

-664 DFGNGNITSNS
+664 DFGNGNVTSNS

>member
-1 MGKILITAL
+1 MEKILITAL
-10 ISMLPFNNISHP
+10 FSIIPFTSISHP
-22 HEEDPFTTY
+22 HEPDPFTTY
-31 IQDKLIELGYLDVVT
+31 IQEKLIELGYLDVST
-46 GVNDKTTQAAIKL
+46 GVNDKTTQSAIKL
-59 FQSISGLVVDGMVG
+59 FQSRSGLVVDGMVG
-73 DETFS
+73 DETFTQ
-78 KLMLGRE
+78 LMLSE
-85 AFNTSYS
+85 KSSKNDEVIISNTQD
-92 NISTSS
+92 ITSS
-98 EATIVDDLPP
+98 QDIESPK
-108 VWDIESPPYASEIG
+108 WDTESPPYASEIG

-131 VTDNVGIVSYEV
+131 VSDNVGITTYEV
-143 YVNGALSSHAN
+143 YVNGVLASYAN
-154 ISETRLIVTPQFDM
+154 ISESRILVTPVYDM
-168 TCADQ
+168 TCSDQ

-178 AYDDAGNFAQSPS
+178 AYDAAGNSSRSPY
-191 FTIPQSDPC
+191 FTIPQKEPC
-200 ISTIASSGTNSTS
+200 NISSGSG

-220 AVFLVSFGSSG
+220 AVFIVSFGSSG

-244 GSHASI
+244 GGDADI
-250 YITGYFEGTI
+250 YITGYFEDTI

-291 AGGTQD
+291 AGGAQD
-297 DEGASITMFE
+297 DEGASITMFDN
-307 TFNDI
+307 FGNI

-325 SGDITSNGNQDIFVL
+325 SGDITSNGNQDIFLL
-340 RLVENA
+340 RLNESA
-346 GDTYSFNWVKTY
+346 GNYTFSWVKTY

-363 DRGYGVHTRGGA
+363 DRGYGVHTKGGG

-388 FGGGSLG
+388 FGGGSVG
-395 VGDTDTDIFVLWLE
+395 VGDTDTDIFVLSLDMF
-409 RSGDYNSA
+409 GDYQNS
-417 MTISSDEGCD
+417 MTISSDESCD
-427 ESGRDIYVGP
+427 ESSRDIYVGP
-437 NYDSDHHIT
+437 LYDSAHHIT

-474 MVRVVN
+474 MVKIGN
-480 NSVPTIGCVYAAG
+480 NRLPAVCVYAAG

-542 MFIVKLN
+542 MFVVKLN

-577 NVYATGVFK
+577 NVYVTGVFK

-616 QWVRTFGDDPGDET
+616 QWVRTFGDNPGDESA
-630 GNDIAAFHRYQTGQP
+630 NDVAAFQYYQTGQP
-645 CCLINYDN
+645 CCQTNYDN

-664 DFGNGNITSNS
+664 DFGNGNVTSNS

>member
-1 MGKILITAL
+1 MGKILITTL
-10 ISMLPFNNISHP
+10 ISILPFNDISHP

-31 IQDKLIELGYLDVVT
+31 IQEKLIELGYLDVVT
-46 GVNDKTTQAAIKL
+46 GVNDKTTQSAIKL
-59 FQSISGLVVDGMVG
+59 FQTRSGLVVDGMVG

-78 KLMLGRE
+78 KLMLSRE
-85 AFNTSYS
+85 GFYTASS
-92 NISTSS
+92 NMPTLS
-98 EATIVDDLPP
+98 EGTVVDDEPP
-108 VWDIESPPYASEIG
+108 VWDIDSPPYASEIG

-168 TCADQ
+168 TCSDQ

-178 AYDDAGNFAQSPS
+178 AYDDAGNSAQSPS

-200 ISTIASSGTNSTS
+200 ISTIASSGTDSTS

-220 AVFLVSFGSSG
+220 AVFLVSFGSDG

-239 VHILS
+239 VHVFS

-307 TFNDI
+307 NFNAI

-318 KRTVDFG
+318 KKTVDFG

-340 RLVENA
+340 KLDEVG
-346 GDTYSFNWVKTY
+346 GDTYSFQWVKTY

-388 FGGGSLG
+388 FGGGSVG
-395 VGDTDTDIFVLWLE
+395 VGDTDTDIFVLALD
-409 RSGDYNSA
+409 GFGVYNSA

-522 FNRHPLGQTAVTAT
+522 FNRHPLGQTAVTVT

-563 ENEFGYGIDVDRFD
+563 ENEFGYGLDVDRFD
-577 NVYATGVFK
+577 NIYATGVFK

-600 GDFDAFT
+600 VDFDAFT

-616 QWVRTFGDDPGDET
+616 QWVRTFGDNPGDES

>member
-1 MGKILITAL
+1 MERILITAL
-10 ISMLPFNNISHP
+10 FSIIPFTSIAHP
-22 HEEDPFTTY
+22 HEPDPFTTY
-31 IQDKLIELGYLDVVT
+31 IQEKLIELGYLDVST
-46 GVNDKTTQAAIKL
+46 GVNDKTTQSAIKL
-59 FQSISGLVVDGMVG
+59 FQSRSGLVVDGMVG
-73 DETFS
+73 DETFTQ
-78 KLMLGRE
+78 LMLSE
-85 AFNTSYS
+85 KSSKNDEVIISNTQD
-92 NISTSS
+92 ITSS
-98 EATIVDDLPP
+98 QDIESPK
-108 VWDIESPPYASEIG
+108 WDTESPPYASEIG

-131 VTDNVGIVSYEV
+131 VSDNVGITTYEV
-143 YVNGALSSHAN
+143 YVNGVLASYAN
-154 ISETRLIVTPQFDM
+154 ISESRLLVTPVYDM
-168 TCADQ
+168 TCSDQ

-178 AYDDAGNFAQSPS
+178 AYDAAGNSSRSPY
-191 FTIPQSDPC
+191 FTIPQKEPC
-200 ISTIASSGTNSTS
+200 NISSGSG

-220 AVFLVSFGSSG
+220 AVFIVSFGSSG

-244 GSHASI
+244 GGDADI
-250 YITGYFEGTI
+250 YITGYFEDTI

-291 AGGTQD
+291 AGGAQD
-297 DEGASITMFE
+297 DEGASITMFDN
-307 TFNDI
+307 FGNI

-318 KRTVDFG
+318 KKTVDFG
-325 SGDITSNGNQDIFVL
+325 SGDITSNGNQDIFLL
-340 RLVENA
+340 RLNESA
-346 GDTYSFNWVKTY
+346 GNYTFSWVKTY

-363 DRGYGVHTRGGA
+363 DRGYGVHTKGGG

-388 FGGGSLG
+388 FGGGPVG
-395 VGDTDTDIFVLWLE
+395 VGDTDTDIFVLSLDMF
-409 RSGDYNSA
+409 GDYQNS
-417 MTISSDEGCD
+417 MTISSDESCD
-427 ESGRDIYVGP
+427 ESSRDIYVGP
-437 NYDSDHHIT
+437 LYNSAHHIT

-474 MVRVVN
+474 MVRIGN
-480 NSVPTIGCVYAAG
+480 NNLPPGCVYAAG

-577 NVYATGVFK
+577 NVYVTGVFK

-616 QWVRTFGDDPGDET
+616 QWVRTFGDNPGDESA
-630 GNDIAAFHRYQTGQP
+630 NDVAAFQYYQTGQP
-645 CCLINYDN
+645 CCQTFYDN

-664 DFGNGNITSNS
+664 DFGNGNVTSNS

>member
-1 MGKILITAL
+1 MEKILITAL
-10 ISMLPFNNISHP
+10 FSIIPFTSIAHP
-22 HEEDPFTTY
+22 HEPDPFTTY
-31 IQDKLIELGYLDVVT
+31 IQEKLIELGYLDVST
-46 GVNDKTTQAAIKL
+46 GVNDKTTQSAIKL
-59 FQSISGLVVDGMVG
+59 FKSRSGLVVDGMVG
-73 DETFS
+73 DETFTQ
-78 KLMLGRE
+78 LMLSE
-85 AFNTSYS
+85 KSSKIDEVIISNTQD
-92 NISTSS
+92 ITSS
-98 EATIVDDLPP
+98 QDIESPK
-108 VWDIESPPYASEIG
+108 WDTESPPYASEIG

-131 VTDNVGIVSYEV
+131 VSDNVGITTYEV
-143 YVNGALSSHAN
+143 YVNGVLASYAN
-154 ISETRLIVTPQFDM
+154 ISESRLLVTPVYDM
-168 TCADQ
+168 TCSDQ

-178 AYDDAGNFAQSPS
+178 AYDAAGNSSRSPY
-191 FTIPQSDPC
+191 FTIPQKEPC
-200 ISTIASSGTNSTS
+200 NTSSVSG

-220 AVFLVSFGSSG
+220 AVFIVSFGSSG

-244 GSHASI
+244 GGDADI
-250 YITGYFEGTI
+250 YITGYFEDTI

-291 AGGTQD
+291 AGGAQD
-297 DEGASITMFE
+297 DEGASITMFDN
-307 TFNDI
+307 FGNI

-325 SGDITSNGNQDIFVL
+325 SGDITSNGNQDIFLL
-340 RLVENA
+340 RLNESA
-346 GDTYSFNWVKTY
+346 GNYTFSWVKTY

-363 DRGYGVHTRGGA
+363 DRGYGVHTKGGA

-388 FGGGSLG
+388 FGGGSVG
-395 VGDTDTDIFVLWLE
+395 VGDTDTDIFVLALDMF
-409 RSGDYNSA
+409 GDYQNS
-417 MTISSDEGCD
+417 MTISSDESCD
-427 ESGRDIYVGP
+427 ESSRDIYVGP
-437 NYDSDHHIT
+437 LYNSSHHIT

-474 MVRVVN
+474 MVKIGN
-480 NSVPTIGCVYAAG
+480 NRLPAECVYAAG

-542 MFIVKLN
+542 MFVVKLN

-577 NVYATGVFK
+577 NVYVTGVFK

-616 QWVRTFGDDPGDET
+616 QWVRTFGDNPGDES
-630 GNDIAAFHRYQTGQP
+630 GNDVAAFQYYQTGQP
-645 CCLINYDN
+645 CCQTNYDN

-664 DFGNGNITSNS
+664 DFGNGNVTSNS

>member
-1 MGKILITAL
+1 MEKILITAL
-10 ISMLPFNNISHP
+10 FSIIPFTSIAHP
-22 HEEDPFTTY
+22 HEPDPFTTY
-31 IQDKLIELGYLDVVT
+31 IQEQLIELGYLDVST
-46 GVNDKTTQAAIKL
+46 GVNDKTTQSAIKL
-59 FQSISGLVVDGMVG
+59 FQSRSGLVVDGMVG
-73 DETFS
+73 DETFTQ
-78 KLMLGRE
+78 LMLSE
-85 AFNTSYS
+85 KSSKNDEVIISNTQD
-92 NISTSS
+92 ITSS
-98 EATIVDDLPP
+98 QDIESPK
-108 VWDIESPPYASEIG
+108 WDTESPPYASEIG

-131 VTDNVGIVSYEV
+131 VSDNVGITTYEV
-143 YVNGALSSHAN
+143 YVNGVLASYAN
-154 ISETRLIVTPQFDM
+154 ISESRLLVTPVYDM
-168 TCADQ
+168 TCSDQ

-178 AYDDAGNFAQSPS
+178 AYDAAGNSSRSPY
-191 FTIPQSDPC
+191 FTIPQKEPC
-200 ISTIASSGTNSTS
+200 NISSGSG

-220 AVFLVSFGSSG
+220 AVFIVSFGSSG

-244 GSHASI
+244 GGDADI
-250 YITGYFEGTI
+250 YITGYFEDTI

-291 AGGTQD
+291 AGGAQD
-297 DEGASITMFE
+297 DEGASITMFDN
-307 TFNDI
+307 FGNI

-325 SGDITSNGNQDIFVL
+325 SGDITSNGNQDIFLL
-340 RLVENA
+340 RLNESA
-346 GDTYSFNWVKTY
+346 GNYTFSWVKTY

-363 DRGYGVHTRGGA
+363 DRGYGVHTKGGG

-388 FGGGSLG
+388 FGGGPVG
-395 VGDTDTDIFVLWLE
+395 VGDTDTDIFVLSLDMF
-409 RSGDYNSA
+409 GVYNSS
-417 MTISSDEGCD
+417 MTISSDESCD
-427 ESGRDIYVGP
+427 ESSRDIYVGP
-437 NYDSDHHIT
+437 LYNSAHHIT

-474 MVRVVN
+474 MVRIGN
-480 NSVPTIGCVYAAG
+480 NNLPPGCVYAAG

-542 MFIVKLN
+542 LFVVKLN

-577 NVYATGVFK
+577 NVYVTGVFK

-616 QWVRTFGDDPGDET
+616 QWVRTFGDNPGDES
-630 GNDIAAFHRYQTGQP
+630 GNDVATFQYYQTGQP
-645 CCLINYDN
+645 CCQTNYDN

-664 DFGNGNITSNS
+664 DFGNGNVTSNS
-675 SSADMFILKLNFS
+675 SSADMFILKLDFS

>member
-1 MGKILITAL
+1 MERILITAL
-10 ISMLPFNNISHP
+10 FSIIPFTSIAHP
-22 HEEDPFTTY
+22 HEPDPFTTY
-31 IQDKLIELGYLDVVT
+31 IQEKLIELGYLDVST
-46 GVNDKTTQAAIKL
+46 GVNDKTTQSAIKL
-59 FQSISGLVVDGMVG
+59 FQSRSGLVVDGMVG
-73 DETFS
+73 DETFTQ
-78 KLMLGRE
+78 LMLSE
-85 AFNTSYS
+85 KSSKNDEVIISNTQD
-92 NISTSS
+92 ITSS
-98 EATIVDDLPP
+98 QDIESPK
-108 VWDIESPPYASEIG
+108 WDTESPPYASEIG

-131 VTDNVGIVSYEV
+131 VSDNVGITTYEV
-143 YVNGALSSHAN
+143 YVNGVLASYAN
-154 ISETRLIVTPQFDM
+154 ISESRLLVTPVYDM
-168 TCADQ
+168 TCSDQ

-178 AYDDAGNFAQSPS
+178 AYDAAGNSSRSPY
-191 FTIPQSDPC
+191 FTIPQKEPC
-200 ISTIASSGTNSTS
+200 NISSSSG

-220 AVFLVSFGSSG
+220 AVFIVSFGSSG

-244 GSHASI
+244 GGDANI

-291 AGGTQD
+291 AGGAQD
-297 DEGASITMFE
+297 DEGASITMFDN
-307 TFNDI
+307 FGNI

-325 SGDITSNGNQDIFVL
+325 SGDITSNGNQDIFLL
-340 RLVENA
+340 RLNESA
-346 GDTYSFNWVKTY
+346 GNYTFSWVKTY

-363 DRGYGVHTRGGA
+363 DRGYGVHTRGGG

-388 FGGGSLG
+388 FGGGPVG
-395 VGDTDTDIFVLWLE
+395 VGDTDTDIFVLSLDMF
-409 RSGDYNSA
+409 GVYNSS
-417 MTISSDEGCD
+417 MTISSDESCD
-427 ESGRDIYVGP
+427 ESSRDIYVGP
-437 NYDSDHHIT
+437 LYNSAHHIT

-474 MVRVVN
+474 MVKIGN
-480 NSVPTIGCVYAAG
+480 NNLPAECVYAAG

-577 NVYATGVFK
+577 NVYVTGVFK

-616 QWVRTFGDDPGDET
+616 QWVRTFGDNPGDESA
-630 GNDIAAFHRYQTGQP
+630 NDVAAFQYYQTGQP
-645 CCLINYDN
+645 CCQTFYDN

-664 DFGNGNITSNS
+664 DFGNGNVTSNS

>member
-1 MGKILITAL
+1 MEKILITAL
-10 ISMLPFNNISHP
+10 FSIIPFTSIAHP
-22 HEEDPFTTY
+22 HEPDPFTTY
-31 IQDKLIELGYLDVVT
+31 IQEKLIELGYLDVST
-46 GVNDKTTQAAIKL
+46 GVNDKTTQSAIKL
-59 FQSISGLVVDGMVG
+59 FQSNSGLVVDGMVG
-73 DETFS
+73 DETFTQ
-78 KLMLGRE
+78 LMLSE
-85 AFNTSYS
+85 KSSKNDEVIISNTQD
-92 NISTSS
+92 ITSS
-98 EATIVDDLPP
+98 QDIESPK
-108 VWDIESPPYASEIG
+108 WDTESPPYASEIG

-131 VTDNVGIVSYEV
+131 VSDNVGITTYEV
-143 YVNGALSSHAN
+143 YVNGVLASYAN
-154 ISETRLIVTPQFDM
+154 ISESRLLVTPVYDM
-168 TCADQ
+168 TCSDQ

-178 AYDDAGNFAQSPS
+178 AYDAAGNSSRSPY
-191 FTIPQSDPC
+191 FTIPQKEPC
-200 ISTIASSGTNSTS
+200 NISSGSG

-220 AVFLVSFGSSG
+220 AVFIVSFGSSG
-231 SGEDSAQS
+231 SGDESAQS

-244 GSHASI
+244 GGDANI
-250 YITGYFEGTI
+250 YITGYFEDTI

-278 SLNKDGEYRWAYT
+278 SVNKDGEYRWAYT
-291 AGGTQD
+291 AGGVQD
-297 DEGASITMFE
+297 DEGASITMFDN
-307 TFNDI
+307 FGNI

-325 SGDITSNGNQDIFVL
+325 SGDITSNGNQDIFLL
-340 RLVENA
+340 RLNESSGNY
-346 GDTYSFNWVKTY
+346 TFSWVKTY

-363 DRGYGVHTRGGA
+363 DRGYGVHTYGGH

-388 FGGGSLG
+388 FGGGSVG
-395 VGDTDTDIFVLWLE
+395 VGDTDTDIFILSEDLNGVYRYSL
-409 RSGDYNSA
+409 A
-417 MTISSDEGCD
+417 ISSDEGCD
-427 ESGRDIYVGP
+427 ESSRDIYVGP
-437 NYDSDHHIT
+437 LYNDYYHIT

-474 MVRVVN
+474 MVKGMN
-480 NSVPTIGCVYAAG
+480 NNFSCVYAAG

-586 STVDFGGGNVTASG
+586 STVDFGGGSVTASG

-616 QWVRTFGDDPGDET
+616 QWVRTFGDNPGDESA
-630 GNDIAAFHRYQTGQP
+630 NDVAAFQYYQTGLP
-645 CCLINYDN
+645 CCQTNYDN

-664 DFGNGNITSNS
+664 DFGNGNVTSNS
-675 SSADMFILKLNFS
+675 SSADIFILKLNFS

>member
-1 MGKILITAL
+1 MEKILITAL
-10 ISMLPFNNISHP
+10 FSIIPFTSIAHP
-22 HEEDPFTTY
+22 HEPDPFTTY
-31 IQDKLIELGYLDVVT
+31 IQEKLIELGYLDVST
-46 GVNDKTTQAAIKL
+46 GVNDKTTQSAIKL
-59 FQSISGLVVDGMVG
+59 FQSNSGLVVDGMVG
-73 DETFS
+73 DETFTQ
-78 KLMLGRE
+78 LMLSE
-85 AFNTSYS
+85 KSSKNDEVIISNTQD
-92 NISTSS
+92 ITSS
-98 EATIVDDLPP
+98 QDIESPK
-108 VWDIESPPYASEIG
+108 WDTESPPYASEIG

-131 VTDNVGIVSYEV
+131 VSDNVGITTYEV
-143 YVNGALSSHAN
+143 YVNGVLASYAN
-154 ISETRLIVTPQFDM
+154 ISESRLLVTPVYDM
-168 TCADQ
+168 TCSDQ

-178 AYDDAGNFAQSPS
+178 AYDAAGNSSRSPY
-191 FTIPQSDPC
+191 FTIPQKETC
-200 ISTIASSGTNSTS
+200 NISSGSG
-213 SSASSVS
+213 SSASTVS
-220 AVFLVSFGSSG
+220 AVFIVSFGSSG
-231 SGEDSAQS
+231 SGDESAQS

-244 GSHASI
+244 GGDANI
-250 YITGYFEGTI
+250 YITGYFEDTI

-297 DEGASITMFE
+297 DEGASITMFDN
-307 TFNDI
+307 FGNI

-325 SGDITSNGNQDIFVL
+325 SGDITSNGNQDIFLL
-340 RLVENA
+340 RLNESSGNY
-346 GDTYSFNWVKTY
+346 TFSWVKTY

-363 DRGYGVHTRGGA
+363 DRGYGVHTYGGN

-388 FGGGSLG
+388 FGGGSVG
-395 VGDTDTDIFVLWLE
+395 VGDTDTDIFILSEDLNGVYRYSL
-409 RSGDYNSA
+409 A
-417 MTISSDEGCD
+417 ISSDEGCD
-427 ESGRDIYVGP
+427 ESSRDIYVGP
-437 NYDSDHHIT
+437 LYNDYYHIT

-474 MVRVVN
+474 MVKGMN
-480 NSVPTIGCVYAAG
+480 NNFSCVYAAG

-586 STVDFGGGNVTASG
+586 STVDFGGGSVTASG

-616 QWVRTFGDDPGDET
+616 QWVRTFGDNPGDESA
-630 GNDIAAFHRYQTGQP
+630 NDVAAFQYYQTGLP
-645 CCLINYDN
+645 CCQTNYDN

-664 DFGNGNITSNS
+664 DFGNGNVTSNS
-675 SSADMFILKLNFS
+675 SSADIFILKLNFS

>member
-1 MGKILITAL
+1 MERILITAL
-10 ISMLPFNNISHP
+10 FSIIPFTSIAHP
-22 HEEDPFTTY
+22 HEPDPFTTY
-31 IQDKLIELGYLDVVT
+31 IQEKLIELGYLDVST
-46 GVNDKTTQAAIKL
+46 GVNDKTTQSAIKL
-59 FQSISGLVVDGMVG
+59 FQSRSGLVVDGMVG
-73 DETFS
+73 DETFTQ
-78 KLMLGRE
+78 LMLSE
-85 AFNTSYS
+85 KSSKNDEVIISNTQD
-92 NISTSS
+92 ITSS
-98 EATIVDDLPP
+98 QDIESPK
-108 VWDIESPPYASEIG
+108 WDTESPPYASEIG

-131 VTDNVGIVSYEV
+131 VSDNVGITTYEV
-143 YVNGALSSHAN
+143 YVNGVLASYAN
-154 ISETRLIVTPQFDM
+154 ISESRLLVTPVYDM
-168 TCADQ
+168 TCSDQ

-178 AYDDAGNFAQSPS
+178 AYDAAGNSSRSPY
-191 FTIPQSDPC
+191 FTIPQKELC
-200 ISTIASSGTNSTS
+200 NISSSSG

-220 AVFLVSFGSSG
+220 AVFIVSFGSSG

-239 VHILS
+239 VHIFS
-244 GSHASI
+244 GGDANI

-297 DEGASITMFE
+297 DEGASITMFDN
-307 TFNDI
+307 FGNI

-325 SGDITSNGNQDIFVL
+325 SGDITSNGNQDIFLL
-340 RLVENA
+340 RLNESA
-346 GDTYSFNWVKTY
+346 GNYTFSWVKTY

-363 DRGYGVHTRGGA
+363 DRGYGVHTSGGG

-388 FGGGSLG
+388 FGGGPVG
-395 VGDTDTDIFVLWLE
+395 VGDTDTDIFVLSLDMF
-409 RSGDYNSA
+409 GDYQNS
-417 MTISSDEGCD
+417 MTISSDESCD
-427 ESGRDIYVGP
+427 ESSRDIYVGP
-437 NYDSDHHIT
+437 LYNSAHHIT

-474 MVRVVN
+474 MVRIGN
-480 NSVPTIGCVYAAG
+480 NRLPPGCVYAAG

-542 MFIVKLN
+542 MFVVKLN

-577 NVYATGVFK
+577 NVYVTGVFK

-616 QWVRTFGDDPGDET
+616 QWVRTFGDNPGDESA
-630 GNDIAAFHRYQTGQP
+630 NDVAAFQYYQTGQP
-645 CCLINYDN
+645 CCQTNYDN

-664 DFGNGNITSNS
+664 DFGNGNVTSNS

>member
-1 MGKILITAL
+1 MERILITAL
-10 ISMLPFNNISHP
+10 FSIIPFTSIAHP
-22 HEEDPFTTY
+22 HEPDPFTTY
-31 IQDKLIELGYLDVVT
+31 IQEQLIELGYLDVST
-46 GVNDKTTQAAIKL
+46 GVNDKTTQSAIKL
-59 FQSISGLVVDGMVG
+59 FQSRSGLVVDGMVG
-73 DETFS
+73 DETFTQ
-78 KLMLGRE
+78 LMLSE
-85 AFNTSYS
+85 KSSKNDEVIISNTQD
-92 NISTSS
+92 ITSS
-98 EATIVDDLPP
+98 QDIESPK
-108 VWDIESPPYASEIG
+108 WDTESPPYASEIG

-131 VTDNVGIVSYEV
+131 VSDNVGITTYEV
-143 YVNGALSSHAN
+143 YVNGVLASYAN
-154 ISETRLIVTPQFDM
+154 ISESRLLVTPVYDM
-168 TCADQ
+168 TCSDQ

-178 AYDDAGNFAQSPS
+178 AYDAAGNSSRSPY
-191 FTIPQSDPC
+191 FTIPQKEPC
-200 ISTIASSGTNSTS
+200 NISSGSG

-220 AVFLVSFGSSG
+220 AVFIVSFGSSG

-244 GSHASI
+244 GGDADI
-250 YITGYFEGTI
+250 YITGYFEDTI

-291 AGGTQD
+291 AGGAQD
-297 DEGASITMFE
+297 DEGASITMFDN
-307 TFNDI
+307 FGNI

-325 SGDITSNGNQDIFVL
+325 SGDITSNGNQDIFLL
-340 RLVENA
+340 RLNESA
-346 GDTYSFNWVKTY
+346 GNYTFSWVKTY

-363 DRGYGVHTRGGA
+363 DRGYGVHTSGGG

-388 FGGGSLG
+388 FGGGPVG
-395 VGDTDTDIFVLWLE
+395 VGDTDTDIFVLSLDMF
-409 RSGDYNSA
+409 GVYNSS
-417 MTISSDEGCD
+417 MTISSDESCD
-427 ESGRDIYVGP
+427 ESSRDIYVGP
-437 NYDSDHHIT
+437 LYNSAHHIT

-474 MVRVVN
+474 MVRIGN
-480 NSVPTIGCVYAAG
+480 NNLPPGCVYAAG

-577 NVYATGVFK
+577 NVYVTGVFK

-616 QWVRTFGDDPGDET
+616 QWVRTFGDNPGDES
-630 GNDIAAFHRYQTGQP
+630 GNDVATFQYYQTG
-645 CCLINYDN
+645 Y
-653 LITVGD
+653 VW
-659 FNGTV
+659 
-664 DFGNGNITSNS
+664 
-675 SSADMFILKLNFS
+675 
-688 GNIE
+688 

>member
-1 MGKILITAL
+1 MEKILITAL
-10 ISMLPFNNISHP
+10 FSIIPFTSIAHP
-22 HEEDPFTTY
+22 HEPDPFTTY
-31 IQDKLIELGYLDVVT
+31 IQEKLIELGYLDVST
-46 GVNDKTTQAAIKL
+46 GVNDKTTQSAIKL
-59 FQSISGLVVDGMVG
+59 FQSRSGLVVDGMVG
-73 DETFS
+73 DETFTQ
-78 KLMLGRE
+78 LMLSE
-85 AFNTSYS
+85 KSSKNDEVIISNTQD
-92 NISTSS
+92 ITSS
-98 EATIVDDLPP
+98 QDIESPK
-108 VWDIESPPYASEIG
+108 WDTESPPYASEIG

-131 VTDNVGIVSYEV
+131 VSDNVGITTYEV
-143 YVNGALSSHAN
+143 YVNGVLASYAN
-154 ISETRLIVTPQFDM
+154 ISESRLLVTPVYDM
-168 TCADQ
+168 TCSDQ

-178 AYDDAGNFAQSPS
+178 AYDAAGNSSRSPY
-191 FTIPQSDPC
+191 FTIPQKEPC
-200 ISTIASSGTNSTS
+200 NISSGSG

-220 AVFLVSFGSSG
+220 AVFIVSFGSSG
-231 SGEDSAQS
+231 SGDESAQS

-244 GSHASI
+244 GGDANI
-250 YITGYFEGTI
+250 YITGYFEDTI

-297 DEGASITMFE
+297 DEGASITMFDN
-307 TFNDI
+307 FGNI

-325 SGDITSNGNQDIFVL
+325 SGDITSNGNQDIFLL
-340 RLVENA
+340 RLNESSGNY
-346 GDTYSFNWVKTY
+346 TFSWVKTY

-363 DRGYGVHTRGGA
+363 DRGYGVHTYGGH

-388 FGGGSLG
+388 FGGGSVG
-395 VGDTDTDIFVLWLE
+395 VGDTDTDIFILRIDLNGNY
-409 RSGDYNSA
+409 SYSLA
-417 MTISSDEGCD
+417 ISSDEGCD
-427 ESGRDIYVGP
+427 ESSRDIYVGP
-437 NYDSDHHIT
+437 LYNDYYHIT

-474 MVRVVN
+474 MVKGMN
-480 NSVPTIGCVYAAG
+480 NNISCVYAAG

-600 GDFDAFT
+600 DDFDAFT

-616 QWVRTFGDDPGDET
+616 QWVRTFGDNPGDESA
-630 GNDIAAFHRYQTGQP
+630 NDVAAFQYYQTGQP
-645 CCLINYDN
+645 CCQTNYDN

-664 DFGNGNITSNS
+664 DFGNGNVTSNS

>member
-1 MGKILITAL
+1 MEKILITAL
-10 ISMLPFNNISHP
+10 FSIIPFTSISHP
-22 HEEDPFTTY
+22 HEPDPFTTY
-31 IQDKLIELGYLDVVT
+31 IQEKLIELGYLDVST
-46 GVNDKTTQAAIKL
+46 GVNDKTTQSAIKL
-59 FQSISGLVVDGMVG
+59 FQSRSGLVVDGMVG
-73 DETFS
+73 DETFTQ
-78 KLMLGRE
+78 LMLSE
-85 AFNTSYS
+85 KSSKNDEVIISNTQD
-92 NISTSS
+92 ITSS
-98 EATIVDDLPP
+98 QDIESPK
-108 VWDIESPPYASEIG
+108 WDTESPPYASEIG

-131 VTDNVGIVSYEV
+131 VSDNVGITTYEV
-143 YVNGALSSHAN
+143 YVNGVLASYAN
-154 ISETRLIVTPQFDM
+154 ISESRLLVTPVYDM
-168 TCADQ
+168 TCSDQ

-178 AYDDAGNFAQSPS
+178 AYDAAGNSSRSPY
-191 FTIPQSDPC
+191 FTIPQKEPC
-200 ISTIASSGTNSTS
+200 NISSGSG

-220 AVFLVSFGSSG
+220 AVFIVSFGSSG

-244 GSHASI
+244 GGDADI
-250 YITGYFEGTI
+250 YITGYFEDTI

-291 AGGTQD
+291 AGGAQD
-297 DEGASITMFE
+297 DEGASITMFDN
-307 TFNDI
+307 FGNI

-325 SGDITSNGNQDIFVL
+325 SGDITSNGNQDIFLL
-340 RLVENA
+340 RLNESA
-346 GDTYSFNWVKTY
+346 GNYTFSWVKTY

-363 DRGYGVHTRGGA
+363 DRGYGVHTKGGG

-388 FGGGSLG
+388 FGGGSVG
-395 VGDTDTDIFVLWLE
+395 VGDTDTDIFVLALDMF
-409 RSGDYNSA
+409 GDYQNS
-417 MTISSDEGCD
+417 MTISSDESCD
-427 ESGRDIYVGP
+427 ESSRDIYVGP
-437 NYDSDHHIT
+437 LYDSAHHIT

-474 MVRVVN
+474 MVKIGN
-480 NSVPTIGCVYAAG
+480 NRLPAVCVYAAG

-542 MFIVKLN
+542 MFVVKLN

-577 NVYATGVFK
+577 NVYVTGVFK

-616 QWVRTFGDDPGDET
+616 QWVRTFGDNPGDES
-630 GNDIAAFHRYQTGQP
+630 GNDVAAFQYYQTGQP
-645 CCLINYDN
+645 CCQTNYDN

-664 DFGNGNITSNS
+664 DFGNGNVTSNS

>member
-1 MGKILITAL
+1 MEKILITAL
-10 ISMLPFNNISHP
+10 FSIIPFTSISHP
-22 HEEDPFTTY
+22 HESDPFTTY
-31 IQDKLIELGYLDVVT
+31 IQEKLIELGYLDVST
-46 GVNDKTTQAAIKL
+46 GVNDKITQSAIKL
-59 FQSISGLVVDGMVG
+59 FQSRSGLVVDGMVG
-73 DETFS
+73 DETFT
-78 KLMLGRE
+78 KLMLGE
-85 AFNTSYS
+85 KSSNTDEVS
-92 NISTSS
+92 IATTDKITSS
-98 EATIVDDLPP
+98 EDNESPK
-108 VWDIESPPYASEIG
+108 WDTESPPYASEIG

-131 VTDNVGIVSYEV
+131 VSDNVGITSYEV
-143 YVNGALSSHAN
+143 YVNGVLASYAN
-154 ISETRLIVTPQFDM
+154 ISEERLLVTPVYDM
-168 TCADQ
+168 TCSDQ

-178 AYDDAGNFAQSPS
+178 AYDAAGNSSRSPY
-191 FTIPQSDPC
+191 FTIPQKQQC
-200 ISTIASSGTNSTS
+200 NTSSGS
-213 SSASSVS
+213 SSSVS
-220 AVFLVSFGSSG
+220 AVFLVSFGSGG
-231 SGEDSAQS
+231 SGDESAQS

-244 GSHASI
+244 GGDADI

-297 DEGASITMFE
+297 DEGASITMFDN
-307 TFNDI
+307 FGNI

-318 KRTVDFG
+318 KKTVDFG
-325 SGDITSNGNQDIFVL
+325 SGDITSNGNQDIFLL
-340 RLVENA
+340 RLNESA
-346 GDTYSFNWVKTY
+346 GNYTFSWVKTY

-363 DRGYGVHTRGGA
+363 DRGYGVHTRGGG

-388 FGGGSLG
+388 FGGGSVG
-395 VGDTDTDIFVLWLE
+395 VGDTDTDIFVLSLDMF
-409 RSGDYNSA
+409 GVYNSS

-427 ESGRDIYVGP
+427 ESSRDIYVGP
-437 NYDSDHHIT
+437 ASDSDHHIT

-474 MVRVVN
+474 MVRIDN
-480 NSVPTIGCVYAAG
+480 NSLPPGCVYAAG

-616 QWVRTFGDDPGDET
+616 QWVRTFGDNPGDES
-630 GNDIAAFHRYQTGQP
+630 GNDVAAFQYYQTGLP
-645 CCLINYDN
+645 CCQTNYDN

-664 DFGNGNITSNS
+664 DFGNGNVTSNS
-675 SSADMFILKLNFS
+675 SSADMFILKLDFS

>member
-1 MGKILITAL
+1 MEKILITAL
-10 ISMLPFNNISHP
+10 FSIIPFTSISHP
-22 HEEDPFTTY
+22 HEPDPFTTY
-31 IQDKLIELGYLDVVT
+31 IQEKLIELGYLDVST
-46 GVNDKTTQAAIKL
+46 GVNDKTTQSAIKL
-59 FQSISGLVVDGMVG
+59 FQSRSGLVVDGMVG
-73 DETFS
+73 DETFT
-78 KLMLGRE
+78 KLMLSE
-85 AFNTSYS
+85 KSSKNDEVIISNTQD
-92 NISTSS
+92 ITSS
-98 EATIVDDLPP
+98 QDIESPK
-108 VWDIESPPYASEIG
+108 WDTESPPYASEIG

-131 VTDNVGIVSYEV
+131 VSDNVGITTYEV
-143 YVNGALSSHAN
+143 YVNGVLASYAN
-154 ISETRLIVTPQFDM
+154 ISESRLLVTPVYDM
-168 TCADQ
+168 TCSDQ

-178 AYDDAGNFAQSPS
+178 AYDAAGNSSRSPY
-191 FTIPQSDPC
+191 FTIPQKEPC
-200 ISTIASSGTNSTS
+200 NISSGSG

-220 AVFLVSFGSSG
+220 AVFIVSFGSSG

-244 GSHASI
+244 GGDANI

-297 DEGASITMFE
+297 DEGASITLFDNFE
-307 TFNDI
+307 NI

-340 RLVENA
+340 RLNEDA
-346 GDTYSFNWVKTY
+346 GNYTFSWVKTY

-363 DRGYGVHTRGGA
+363 DRGYGVHTQGA
-375 PIVTGVFRSSNLD
+375 YPIVTGVFRSSNLD
-388 FGGGSLG
+388 FGGGSVG
-395 VGDTDTDIFVLWLE
+395 VGDTDTDIFVLKLDMN
-409 RSGDYNSA
+409 GDHSQSLA
-417 MTISSDEGCD
+417 ISSDESCD
-427 ESGRDIYVGP
+427 ESSRDIYVGP
-437 NYDSDHHIT
+437 LYNSQHHIT

-474 MVRVVN
+474 MVKGSN
-480 NSVPTIGCVYAAG
+480 NLFSCVYAAG

-586 STVDFGGGNVTASG
+586 STVDFGGGDVTASG

-616 QWVRTFGDDPGDET
+616 QWVRTFGDNPGDES
-630 GNDIAAFHRYQTGQP
+630 GNDIATFQRYSAGVFSS
-645 CCLINYDN
+645 INYDN

-664 DFGNGNITSNS
+664 DFGNGNVTSNS

>member
-1 MGKILITAL
+1 MERILITAL
-10 ISMLPFNNISHP
+10 FSIIPFTSIAHP
-22 HEEDPFTTY
+22 HEPDPFTTY
-31 IQDKLIELGYLDVVT
+31 IQEKLIELGYLDVST
-46 GVNDKTTQAAIKL
+46 GVNDKTTQSAIKL
-59 FQSISGLVVDGMVG
+59 FQSRSGLVVDGMVG
-73 DETFS
+73 DETFTQ
-78 KLMLGRE
+78 LMLSE
-85 AFNTSYS
+85 KSSKNDEVIISNTQD
-92 NISTSS
+92 ITSS
-98 EATIVDDLPP
+98 Q
-108 VWDIESPPYASEIG
+108 DIESPKWDTETPPYASEIG

-131 VTDNVGIVSYEV
+131 VSDNVGITTYEV
-143 YVNGALSSHAN
+143 YVNGVLASYAN
-154 ISETRLIVTPQFDM
+154 ISESRLLVTPVYDM
-168 TCADQ
+168 TCSDQ

-178 AYDDAGNFAQSPS
+178 AYDAAGNSSRSPY
-191 FTIPQSDPC
+191 FTIPQKEPC
-200 ISTIASSGTNSTS
+200 NISSSSG

-220 AVFLVSFGSSG
+220 AVFIVSFGSSG

-244 GSHASI
+244 GGDADI
-250 YITGYFEGTI
+250 YITGYFEDTI

-291 AGGTQD
+291 AGGAQD
-297 DEGASITMFE
+297 DEGASITMFDN
-307 TFNDI
+307 FGNI

-325 SGDITSNGNQDIFVL
+325 SGDITSNGNQDIFLL
-340 RLVENA
+340 RLNESA
-346 GDTYSFNWVKTY
+346 GNYTFSWVKTY

-363 DRGYGVHTRGGA
+363 DRGYGVHTSGGG

-388 FGGGSLG
+388 FGGGSVG
-395 VGDTDTDIFVLWLE
+395 VGDTDTDIFVLSLDMFGVY
-409 RSGDYNSA
+409 SSS
-417 MTISSDEGCD
+417 MIISSDESCD
-427 ESGRDIYVGP
+427 ESSRDIYVGP
-437 NYDSDHHIT
+437 LYNSAHHIT
-446 GFHTSNCT
+446 GFHTNNCT

-474 MVRVVN
+474 MVRIGN
-480 NSVPTIGCVYAAG
+480 NRLPAVCVYAAG

-542 MFIVKLN
+542 MFVVKLN

-577 NVYATGVFK
+577 NVYVTGVFK

-600 GDFDAFT
+600 DDFDAFT

-616 QWVRTFGDDPGDET
+616 QWVRTFGDNPGDES
-630 GNDIAAFHRYQTGQP
+630 GNDVAAFQYYQTGQP
-645 CCLINYDN
+645 CCQTFYDN

-664 DFGNGNITSNS
+664 DFGNGNVTSNS

>member
-1 MGKILITAL
+1 MERILITAL
-10 ISMLPFNNISHP
+10 FSIIPFTSIAHP
-22 HEEDPFTTY
+22 HEPDPFTTY
-31 IQDKLIELGYLDVVT
+31 IQEKLIELGYLDVST
-46 GVNDKTTQAAIKL
+46 GVNDKTTQSAIKL
-59 FQSISGLVVDGMVG
+59 FQSRSGLVVDGMVG
-73 DETFS
+73 DETFTQ
-78 KLMLGRE
+78 LMLSE
-85 AFNTSYS
+85 KSSKNDEVIISNTQD
-92 NISTSS
+92 ITSS
-98 EATIVDDLPP
+98 QDIESPK
-108 VWDIESPPYASEIG
+108 WDTESPPYASEIG

-131 VTDNVGIVSYEV
+131 VSDNVGITTYEV
-143 YVNGALSSHAN
+143 YVNGVLASYAN
-154 ISETRLIVTPQFDM
+154 ISESRLLVTPVYDM
-168 TCADQ
+168 TCSDQ

-178 AYDDAGNFAQSPS
+178 AYDAAGNSSRSPY
-191 FTIPQSDPC
+191 FTIPQKEPC
-200 ISTIASSGTNSTS
+200 NISSGSG

-220 AVFLVSFGSSG
+220 AVFIVSFGSSG

-244 GSHASI
+244 GGDADI
-250 YITGYFEGTI
+250 YITGYFEDTI

-291 AGGTQD
+291 AGGAQD
-297 DEGASITMFE
+297 DEGASITMFDN
-307 TFNDI
+307 FGNI

-325 SGDITSNGNQDIFVL
+325 SGDITSNGNQDIFLL
-340 RLVENA
+340 RLNESA
-346 GDTYSFNWVKTY
+346 GNYTFSWVKTY

-363 DRGYGVHTRGGA
+363 DRGYGVHTKGGG

-388 FGGGSLG
+388 FGGGSVG
-395 VGDTDTDIFVLWLE
+395 VGDTDTDIFVLSLDMF
-409 RSGDYNSA
+409 GDYQNS
-417 MTISSDEGCD
+417 MTISSDESCD
-427 ESGRDIYVGP
+427 ESSRDIYVGP
-437 NYDSDHHIT
+437 LYNSAHHIT

-474 MVRVVN
+474 MVRIGN
-480 NSVPTIGCVYAAG
+480 NNLPPGCVYAAG

-542 MFIVKLN
+542 MFVVKLN

-577 NVYATGVFK
+577 NVYVTGVFK

-616 QWVRTFGDDPGDET
+616 QWVRTFGDNPGDESA
-630 GNDIAAFHRYQTGQP
+630 NDVAAFQYYQTGQP
-645 CCLINYDN
+645 CCQTNYDN

-664 DFGNGNITSNS
+664 DFGNGNVTSNS
-675 SSADMFILKLNFS
+675 SSADMFILKLDFS